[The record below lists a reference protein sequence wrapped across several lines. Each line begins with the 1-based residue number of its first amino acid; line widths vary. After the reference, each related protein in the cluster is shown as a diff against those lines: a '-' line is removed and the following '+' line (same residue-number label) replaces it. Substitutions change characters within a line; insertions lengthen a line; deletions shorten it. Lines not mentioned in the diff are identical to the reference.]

1 MDRGGTALVWQPSS
15 LEVFWK
21 GMEQARQTV
30 ESSWEILEM
39 DQESENL
46 VMESLPTSAIPRKE
60 IASAAKLLL
69 VSSTFP
75 AKAYL
80 F

>member
-1 MDRGGTALVWQPSS
+1 
-15 LEVFWK
+15 
-21 GMEQARQTV
+21 MEQVRQTL
-30 ESSWEILEM
+30 ESSREILEM

-46 VMESLPTSAIPRKE
+46 VMESIPTSAIPRKE
-60 IASAAKLLL
+60 AASAAELLL

-75 AKAYL
+75 ENPYL

>member
-15 LEVFWK
+15 LEVVWK
-21 GMEQARQTV
+21 SMEQARQTV
-30 ESSWEILEM
+30 ESSREILEM

-46 VMESLPTSAIPRKE
+46 VMESILTSAIPRKE
-60 IASAAKLLL
+60 IASAAELLL
-69 VSSTFP
+69 VTSALP
-75 AKAYL
+75 AKPYL

>member
-1 MDRGGTALVWQPSS
+1 MVWRPSS
-15 LEVFWK
+15 LEVVWK
-21 GMEQARQTV
+21 SMEQARQTL
-30 ESSWEILEM
+30 ESSREILEM

-46 VMESLPTSAIPRKE
+46 VMESIPTSAIPRKE

-75 AKAYL
+75 EKPYL